1 MATPESCL
9 VEATF
14 EDAWIWIMEN
24 GTDVERNKDKSTKRK
39 KINASRFDKPIG
51 FKCTTVRS
59 V

>member
-24 GTDVERNKDKSTKRK
+24 GTDVERNIVRKEENKYKS
-39 KINASRFDKPIG
+39 
-51 FKCTTVRS
+51 V
-59 V
+59 